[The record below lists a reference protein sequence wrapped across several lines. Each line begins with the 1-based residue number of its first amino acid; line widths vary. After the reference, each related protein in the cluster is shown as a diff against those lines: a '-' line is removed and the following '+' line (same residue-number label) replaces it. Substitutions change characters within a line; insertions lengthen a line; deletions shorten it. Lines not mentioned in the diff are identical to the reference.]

1 MKAALPDR
9 IPATVLFREI
19 KERGY
24 EGGETRLK
32 LFVRGLT
39 PLSAAAP
46 AVRFETT
53 PGHQMQADWA
63 TVGRGADRPSLFI
76 ATLGWSRQAYV
87 EFCDDERVET
97 LIGCHRPRSSPLG
110 ACRSIFFTTSSG
122 SARLRAKPQP
132 ARQNDNSTA
141 GARRGQVRWRRMLY
155 RCLLVSAP
163 RCNIAVRFDLL
174 QHKR

>member
-1 MKAALPDR
+1 MLVARRFLRIERLQSVAQLQSSLDSGPYTVRGTANFRKPHPSARRIILPS
-9 IPATVLFREI
+9 
-19 KERGY
+19 
-24 EGGETRLK
+24 GGETRLK

-63 TVGRGADRPSLFI
+63 TVGRGADRLSLFI

-97 LIGCHRPRSSPLG
+97 LIGCHETAFLTFGGVPIEILYDNLWTSPAQGDPLG
-110 ACRSIFFTTSSG
+110 RRLECTNLSG
-122 SARLRAKPQP
+122 L
-132 ARQNDNSTA
+132 
-141 GARRGQVRWRRMLY
+141 
-155 RCLLVSAP
+155 
-163 RCNIAVRFDLL
+163 
-174 QHKR
+174 